1 MSLEATL
8 ARTNEL
14 LEALLTRLNTANEV
28 AQELGEPE
36 VKKTRTRKTKEYVE
50 PPLVTSNVATATDQA
65 GSTQTQTSGHA
76 AVEASRYFVIEKHN
90 TVYEQKP
97 GMPACNID
105 GAVEVSADI
114 YEQKKVEF
122 AQKVEAA
129 IAANTTKP
137 DARDGLTATQAVE
150 ALHGHVNKPVDDVPF
165 EQVVAKMVALNKSD
179 KAGHGPNAVRA
190 ILVKYMPNEDK
201 PTVPKLN
208 GLGKNAEILAEVEA
222 LLNPATDD
230 IDLFA

>member
-14 LEALLTRLNTANEV
+14 LEALLTRLATAEE
-28 AQELGEPE
+28 ATQELGTPE
-36 VKKTRTRKTKEYVE
+36 VKSTRGRKKKEEIVAAE
-50 PPLVTSNVATATDQA
+50 VVAPTTTVTDTV
-65 GSTQTQTSGHA
+65 
-76 AVEASRYFVIEKHN
+76 VEAPRYFVIEKHN

-97 GMPACNID
+97 GMPGCSID
-105 GAVEVSADI
+105 GAVEVDDAT
-114 YEQKKVEF
+114 YEAKKVEF
-122 AQKVEAA
+122 AAKVQAA
-129 IAANTTKP
+129 IAANSAPQK

-150 ALHGHVNKPVDDVPF
+150 ALHGHVNKTAEAPAPAADVPF

-179 KAGHGPNAVRA
+179 KTGHGPAAVRA
-190 ILVKYMPNEDK
+190 ILVKYMPNEEK

-222 LLNPATDD
+222 LLNPSTDEV
-230 IDLFA
+230 DLFA

>member
-8 ARTNEL
+8 SRTNEL
-14 LEALLTRLNTANEV
+14 LEALLTRLATANEA

-36 VKKTRTRKTKEYVE
+36 TKSNRGRKKKEEVVVAE
-50 PPLVTSNVATATDQA
+50 APVTAP
-65 GSTQTQTSGHA
+65 A

-105 GAVEVSADI
+105 GAVEVDAAT
-114 YEQKKVEF
+114 YEAEKLEF
-122 AQKVEAA
+122 AAKVQAA
-129 IAANTTKP
+129 IAANSAPPK
-137 DARDGLTATQAVE
+137 DARDGKTATQAVE
-150 ALHGHVNKPVDDVPF
+150 ALHGHANKTEPAAAAAPTDVPF
-165 EQVVAKMVALNKSD
+165 EQVVAKMIALNKSD
-179 KAGHGPNAVRA
+179 KEGHGPAAVRT
-190 ILVKYMPNEDK
+190 LLTKYLPNEEK

-208 GLGKNAEILAEVEA
+208 GLGKNAEILAAVDA
-222 LLNPATDD
+222 LMNPATDD